1 MKISVFGL
9 WHLGS
14 VVSACLASKEHTVVG
29 VDSDP
34 KIVKL
39 MSNGKAPIYEPNL
52 NELIQDRLE
61 KKYLKFMDIS
71 SQAFKD
77 TEIVWITH
85 DTPVN
90 DDDIADVDYVINQIK
105 LILPL
110 IKKGTLILISSQL
123 PIGTIKFLEEYTE
136 KHFSKNDIRFACSP
150 ENLRLGQAINIFEN
164 PDRIIVGVRHI
175 EDKIKLFELISP
187 ITKNIVWMG
196 IESAEMTKHAINAFL
211 ATSITFTNEIASLCE
226 ATGAN
231 AKEVEQGLKTEVR
244 IGQRAY
250 VSPGGAFSGGTLAR
264 DINFLND
271 IGKQIDLSIPVLSSV
286 RLSNDEHKKWVRRK
300 LKAHFGSL
308 RGKKI
313 SVLGLTYKPGTDT
326 LRRSASVELCNW
338 ILLMGGQINV
348 YDPVVKKMPQSWG
361 RNVRICSS
369 AIDTLKNS
377 DALIIGTEWP
387 EFKKINFNFS
397 FPKNR
402 SFPIFDANCFLK
414 SLSDNENIKYY
425 SVGIPIIL
433 KDNK

>member
-1 MKISVFGL
+1 
-9 WHLGS
+9 
-14 VVSACLASKEHTVVG
+14 
-29 VDSDP
+29 
-34 KIVKL
+34 
-39 MSNGKAPIYEPNL
+39 
-52 NELIQDRLE
+52 
-61 KKYLKFMDIS
+61 
-71 SQAFKD
+71 
-77 TEIVWITH
+77 
-85 DTPVN
+85 
-90 DDDIADVDYVINQIK
+90 
-105 LILPL
+105 
-110 IKKGTLILISSQL
+110 
-123 PIGTIKFLEEYTE
+123 
-136 KHFSKNDIRFACSP
+136 
-150 ENLRLGQAINIFEN
+150 
-164 PDRIIVGVRHI
+164 
-175 EDKIKLFELISP
+175 
-187 ITKNIVWMG
+187 
-196 IESAEMTKHAINAFL
+196 MTKHAINAFL

-300 LKAHFGSL
+300 LKTHFGSL

-425 SVGIPIIL
+425 SVGIPVIL